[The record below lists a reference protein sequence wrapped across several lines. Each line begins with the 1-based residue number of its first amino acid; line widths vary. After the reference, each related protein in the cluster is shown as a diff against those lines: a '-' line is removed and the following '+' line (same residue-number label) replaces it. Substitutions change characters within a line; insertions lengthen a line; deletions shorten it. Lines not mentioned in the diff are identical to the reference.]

1 MKDYVNTI
9 MKDQRLF
16 KNVDDVTL
24 MNQEHDYKK
33 LQQLIEEAF
42 SAHQRADWSN
52 STARETIARAIV
64 NRFKGYIETN
74 D

>member
-1 MKDYVNTI
+1 MKDYVNMV

-16 KNVDDVTL
+16 KDVDDVML
-24 MNQEHDYKK
+24 NKEQEYKK
-33 LQQLIEEAF
+33 LQQLIVEAF

-52 STARETIARAIV
+52 SAARETIARAIV